1 MGPSSRVDQEY
12 PFLEAGSSGGFCQ
25 SGPGLHGPALVMQR
39 ILRYRGV
46 LHVESELQ
54 PEPGQGLAGIA
65 GVAPVPA
72 ALKFAETAI
81 PASGL

>member
-1 MGPSSRVDQEY
+1 
-12 PFLEAGSSGGFCQ
+12 
-25 SGPGLHGPALVMQR
+25 MQR